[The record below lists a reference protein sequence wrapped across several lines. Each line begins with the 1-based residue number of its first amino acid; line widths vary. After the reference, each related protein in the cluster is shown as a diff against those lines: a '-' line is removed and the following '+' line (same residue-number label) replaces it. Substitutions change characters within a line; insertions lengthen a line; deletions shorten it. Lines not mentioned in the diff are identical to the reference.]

1 MLLVHGADLELHVGP
16 APSVTAPVH
25 GRATDAL
32 AGQERAKASHRQ
44 RVLRRVVA
52 DGERVT
58 RGVLHEVVAYHEA
71 ELVAHDWHRKILL
84 RTADRSALERDP
96 HEPCLGQLLRQ
107 DAAGPAKANDDGIN
121 FFQFCRHLAP
131 PQLMSAMLTGSAGN
145 GLSRYLSTFS
155 RCTAITP
162 GKPISRQPA
171 LLRSPPE
178 IGSENIP
185 SITV

>member
-1 MLLVHGADLELHVGP
+1 
-16 APSVTAPVH
+16 VTAPVH

-71 ELVAHDWHRKILL
+71 QLVPHDWHRKILL
-84 RTADRSALERDP
+84 GAAAHSALERNHP
-96 HEPCLGQLLRQ
+96 EPRLGQFLRQ
-107 DAAGPAKANDDGIN
+107 DAAGPAQPDNDCID

-131 PQLMSAMLTGSAGN
+131 PQLMSAMLTGSAAKS
-145 GLSRYLSTFS
+145 LSRYFSTFS
-155 RCTAITP
+155 
-162 GKPISRQPA
+162 
-171 LLRSPPE
+171 
-178 IGSENIP
+178 
-185 SITV
+185 